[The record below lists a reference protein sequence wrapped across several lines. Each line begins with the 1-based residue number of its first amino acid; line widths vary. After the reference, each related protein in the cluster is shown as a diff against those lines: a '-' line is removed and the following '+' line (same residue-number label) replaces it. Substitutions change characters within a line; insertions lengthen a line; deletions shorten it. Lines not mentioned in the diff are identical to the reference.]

1 MTFILMVWDWLKSPL
16 GKQIALWGSLVALLL
31 GFGQWR
37 YHDGVQH
44 EQRAEAARVEAAKL
58 IAAGK
63 EAKAAKDTDH
73 TQTVVTEKQ
82 AEIHTVT
89 KTLTEKVRVYVK
101 QDPSRA
107 SLPVGFVRLHDAAIL
122 GVPDLADAAGRPDGQ
137 PSGITDPQLLTVDIE
152 NAGACR
158 ANAAALIGWQDWYAK
173 LQHNFNAKP

>member
-44 EQRAEAARVEAAKL
+44 EKAAWDARVSDARERIKL
-58 IAAGK
+58 REG
-63 EAKAAKDTDH
+63 EAAKDTDH

-82 AEIHTVT
+82 AEIRTVT
-89 KTLTEKVRVYVK
+89 KTLTEKVPIYVP

-122 GVPDLADAAGRPDGQ
+122 GVPDLADATGRPDGQ

-173 LQHNFNAKP
+173 LQHNYNAKP